1 MAPAMKAMKK
11 AVGATG
17 LTASAAFTKVAE
29 TAELK
34 PKAVKVANYLELA
47 ATELKKN
54 GKLGGVLNMKLKKK
68 VFVKSNTKLSMDEWV
83 DENLRS
89 LSPETQRWVLTEQQR
104 ASSHASSQQGD
115 PAVPDEQVV
124 PLQGGQVVADAA
136 DAATGE
142 VALLSQ
148 KRKKGARTPESK
160 KRVFQSKIYNT
171 CFQCYINALYQ
182 IRSFQAVP
190 NDDCILPAEHMAA
203 IKEVQEQRLRKVTA
217 RTSMEGKAHGARGRP
232 GKIAKH

>member
-1 MAPAMKAMKK
+1 M
-11 AVGATG
+11 
-17 LTASAAFTKVAE
+17 
-29 TAELK
+29 
-34 PKAVKVANYLELA
+34 
-47 ATELKKN
+47 
-54 GKLGGVLNMKLKKK
+54 
-68 VFVKSNTKLSMDEWV
+68 
-83 DENLRS
+83 
-89 LSPETQRWVLTEQQR
+89 
-104 ASSHASSQQGD
+104 
-115 PAVPDEQVV
+115 PDEQVV

-148 KRKKGARTPESK
+148 KRKRKENRTLESK

-203 IKEVQEQRLRKVTA
+203 ITEVQERRWRKVTA